1 MEILMPRPGVELY
14 RDPQGQWRWRVYANN
29 GVDMLG
35 NGGEGYYNRAD
46 AIKGLLALV
55 AEVDTAALRGQLS
68 AHSDPSD
75 GLE

>member
-1 MEILMPRPGVELY
+1 MNLDTASGA
-14 RDPQGQWRWRVYANN
+14 DVYSALVSINLTTALP
-29 GVDMLG
+29 MLG